1 MNQPDS
7 KDMHRPLGLGSG
19 TVRVVP
25 YDPRWPELFQAEL
38 QRLTTALL
46 PLAATIE
53 HIGSTAV
60 PGLAAK
66 PVLDIL
72 AGYDDPELLQQ
83 FIMRFEA
90 AGYEHRGEQG
100 IPGREFFRRG
110 KPRSYHLHFTRTGNA
125 FWRRHLGFRDLLRSD
140 PVLRD
145 AYAELKHQLAARFPT
160 NREAYIEGKTEFIQ
174 AALEKV
180 SPSVNEEGTTP

>member
-1 MNQPDS
+1 MNQP
-7 KDMHRPLGLGSG
+7 LGLESG

-25 YDPRWPELFQAEL
+25 YDSRWPDLFQVEL
-38 QRLTTALL
+38 QRLKAALA
-46 PLAATIE
+46 PLEATIE

-83 FIMRFEA
+83 FIVRFET

-110 KPRSYHLHFTRTGNA
+110 EPRSYHVHFTRMGNT
-125 FWRRHLGFRDLLRSD
+125 FWRQHLAFRDLLRSD
-140 PVLRD
+140 PALRD
-145 AYAELKHQLAARFPT
+145 GYAELKRQLAAQFPT
-160 NREAYIEGKTEFIQ
+160 NREA
-174 AALEKV
+174 
-180 SPSVNEEGTTP
+180 

>member
-1 MNQPDS
+1 MVENMNQP
-7 KDMHRPLGLGSG
+7 LGLESG
-19 TVRVVP
+19 RVRVVP
-25 YDPRWPELFQAEL
+25 YDPRWPDLFQAEL
-38 QRLTTALL
+38 ERLTAALL
-46 PLAATIE
+46 PLVATIE

-72 AGYDDPELLQQ
+72 AGYDDPELLQE
-83 FIMRFEA
+83 FIVRFEA

-110 KPRSYHLHFTRTGNA
+110 NPRSYHVHFTRTGNL
-125 FWRRHLGFRDLLRSD
+125 FWLRHLGFRDLLRVD
-140 PVLRD
+140 PALRD
-145 AYAELKHQLAARFPT
+145 AYADLKHQLAARFPT
-160 NREAYIEGKTEFIQ
+160 NREAYIEGKTDFIQ
-174 AALEKV
+174 GALEKV

>member
-1 MNQPDS
+1 MNQP
-7 KDMHRPLGLGSG
+7 LGLESG
-19 TVRVVP
+19 IVRVVP
-25 YDPRWPELFQAEL
+25 YDPRWPDLFQAEL
-38 QRLTTALL
+38 QRLRTALL
-46 PLAATIE
+46 PLVATIE

-83 FIMRFEA
+83 YIMRFEA

-110 KPRSYHLHFTRTGNA
+110 NPRSYHVHLTRLGNTI
-125 FWRRHLGFRDLLRSD
+125 WRQHLGFRDLLRSD
-140 PVLRD
+140 PALRD
-145 AYAELKHQLAARFPT
+145 AYADLKRQLAAQFPT
-160 NREAYIEGKTEFIQ
+160 NREAYIEGKAGFIQ
-174 AALEKV
+174 TALKRC
-180 SPSVNEEGTTP
+180 PIPPDALDKRI

>member
-1 MNQPDS
+1 
-7 KDMHRPLGLGSG
+7 
-19 TVRVVP
+19 VP
-25 YDPRWPELFQAEL
+25 YDPRWPDLFQAEL
-38 QRLTTALL
+38 QRLRAALL

-72 AGYDDPELLQQ
+72 AGYDDPELLQE
-83 FIMRFEA
+83 FIVRFEA
-90 AGYEHRGEQG
+90 AGYEHRGEHG

-110 KPRSYHLHFTRTGNA
+110 KPRSYHVHFTLMGNT
-125 FWRRHLGFRDLLRSD
+125 FWRQHLAFRDLLRSD
-140 PVLRD
+140 PALRD
-145 AYAELKHQLAARFPT
+145 GYAELKRQLAARYPT

-174 AALEKV
+174 AALGRV
-180 SPSVNEEGTTP
+180 SGIDSNPGA

>member
-1 MNQPDS
+1 MNQP
-7 KDMHRPLGLGSG
+7 LGLESG

-25 YDPRWPELFQAEL
+25 YDPRWPDLFLAEL
-38 QRLTTALL
+38 HRLTAALL

-66 PVLDIL
+66 PILDIL
-72 AGYDDPELLQQ
+72 AGYDDPELLQE
-83 FIMRFEA
+83 FIRSFEA

-110 KPRSYHLHFTRTGNA
+110 KPRSYHVHLTRTGNL
-125 FWRRHLGFRDLLRSD
+125 FWLRHLGYRDLLRSD
-140 PVLRD
+140 PALRD
-145 AYAELKHQLAARFPT
+145 AYADLKHQLAAQFPT

-174 AALEKV
+174 ATVGRV
-180 SPSVNEEGTTP
+180 SEIDSNPRA